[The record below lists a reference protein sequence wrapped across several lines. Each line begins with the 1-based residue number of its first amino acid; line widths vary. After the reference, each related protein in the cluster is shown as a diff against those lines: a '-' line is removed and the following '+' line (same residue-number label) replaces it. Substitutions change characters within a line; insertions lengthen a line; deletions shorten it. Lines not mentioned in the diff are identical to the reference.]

1 MGSFAITLGVATV
14 VASLAACAPAAALP
28 PVPKAAAS
36 PAVQPAGTLV
46 PPAQAVQNGNRA
58 GDLQLPDAGSLT
70 KLSQQ
75 AKQLALRTT
84 SDPVLRQVNVNPTS
98 GELSFHF
105 TDAQATFEVQVLL
118 PSPSTPSDRWQV
130 SRPDVSLLVG
140 HARPGMDLQSLRI
153 GPAGAVGEGHD
164 VTWHG
169 FCNLPDGR
177 VASGTIN
184 GQTGA
189 FQASAAPPA
198 QPPAVATAVP
208 SR

>member
-1 MGSFAITLGVATV
+1 MGNFAITLGVATV

-105 TDAQATFEVQVLL
+105 ADAQATFEVQVLL

-153 GPAGAVGEGHD
+153 GPAGAVGAMTLQWPGC
-164 VTWHG
+164 T
-169 FCNLPDGR
+169 PR
-177 VASGTIN
+177 PSGW
-184 GQTGA
+184 
-189 FQASAAPPA
+189 
-198 QPPAVATAVP
+198 